1 MSWKKN
7 YLMLQMFAGDAGSGN
22 GTDGATG
29 SEENKGAANNG
40 QQSGNGNGNGGST
53 QQKDAPKYT
62 DADVNALL
70 NKKFAEWQQK
80 KERETSEAERLAKMT
95 AEQRANER
103 LATLEK
109 ELNQYKAAK
118 AREDM
123 ASQARSILREK
134 NINVADGLISNLIA
148 ADAETTKAN
157 CEAFISLYQQA
168 VESGVKEKLKGTE
181 TPKKGGTSGYTKEQ
195 ILAIADTAERQR
207 LIRENMHLFS

>member
-7 YLMLQMFAGDAGSGN
+7 YLMLQMFADDAGSDN

-29 SEENKGAANNG
+29 SEENKGAG
-40 QQSGNGNGNGGST
+40 GNGGST

-70 NKKFAEWQQK
+70 NKKFAEWKQK
-80 KERETSEAERLAKMT
+80 QEKETSEAEKLAKMS
-95 AEQRANER
+95 AEEKANKR
-103 LATLEK
+103 LADVEK
-109 ELNQYKAAK
+109 ELQKFREK
-118 AREDM
+118 EARAEM
-123 ASQARSILREK
+123 ASQARSILQDK
-134 NINVADGLISNLIA
+134 NIHVADGLISNLIA

-168 VESGVKEKLKGTE
+168 VESGVKEKLAGTG

-195 ILAIADTAERQR
+195 ILAVADRSERQR
-207 LIRENMHLFS
+207 LMQENIKLFQ

>member
-7 YLMLQMFAGDAGSGN
+7 YLMLQMFADDAGSDN

-29 SEENKGAANNG
+29 SEENKGAG
-40 QQSGNGNGNGGST
+40 GKEQSGGNGGST

-70 NKKFAEWQQK
+70 NKKFAEWKQK
-80 KERETSEAERLAKMT
+80 QEKETSEAEKLAKMS
-95 AEQRANER
+95 AEEKANKR
-103 LATLEK
+103 LADVEK
-109 ELNQYKAAK
+109 ELQKFREK
-118 AREDM
+118 EARAEM
-123 ASQARSILREK
+123 ASQARSILQDK
-134 NINVADGLISNLIA
+134 NVHVADGLISNLIA

>member
-7 YLMLQMFAGDAGSGN
+7 YLMLQMFADDAGSDN

-29 SEENKGAANNG
+29 SEGNKGAG
-40 QQSGNGNGNGGST
+40 SKEQSGGNGGST

-70 NKKFAEWQQK
+70 NKKFAEWKQK
-80 KERETSEAERLAKMT
+80 QEKETSEAEKLAKMS
-95 AEQRANER
+95 AEEKANKR
-103 LATLEK
+103 LADVEK
-109 ELNQYKAAK
+109 ELQKFREK
-118 AREDM
+118 EARAEM
-123 ASQARSILREK
+123 ASQARSILQDK
-134 NINVADGLISNLIA
+134 NIHVADGLISNLIA

>member
-7 YLMLQMFAGDAGSGN
+7 YLMLQMFADDAGSDN

-29 SEENKGAANNG
+29 SEENKGAG
-40 QQSGNGNGNGGST
+40 SKEQSGGNGGSN

-70 NKKFAEWQQK
+70 NKKFAEWKQK
-80 KERETSEAERLAKMT
+80 QEKETSEAEKLAKMS
-95 AEQRANER
+95 AEEKANKR
-103 LATLEK
+103 LADVEK
-109 ELNQYKAAK
+109 ELQKFREK
-118 AREDM
+118 EARAEM
-123 ASQARSILREK
+123 ASQARSILQDK
-134 NINVADGLISNLIA
+134 NIHVADGLISNLIA

>member
-1 MSWKKN
+1 MNFKKN
-7 YLMLQMFAGDAGSGN
+7 YLMLQMFAEDSGSGN

-29 SEENKGAANNG
+29 SEENKGAG
-40 QQSGNGNGNGGST
+40 GKEQSGGNGGST

-70 NKKFAEWQQK
+70 NKKFAEWKQK
-80 KERETSEAERLAKMT
+80 QEKETSEAEKLAKMS
-95 AEQRANER
+95 AEEKANKR
-103 LATLEK
+103 LADVEK
-109 ELNQYKAAK
+109 ELQKFREK
-118 AREDM
+118 EARAEM
-123 ASQARSILREK
+123 ASQARSILQDK
-134 NINVADGLISNLIA
+134 NIHVADGLISNLIA

>member
-1 MSWKKN
+1 MNFKKN
-7 YLMLQMFAGDAGSGN
+7 YLMLQMFAEDSGSGN

-29 SEENKGAANNG
+29 NEGNKGADEG
-40 QQSGNGNGNGGST
+40 QQSGGNGGSN

-70 NKKFAEWQQK
+70 NKKFAEWKQK
-80 KERETSEAERLAKMT
+80 QEKETSEAEKLAKMS
-95 AEQRANER
+95 AEEKANKR
-103 LATLEK
+103 LADVEK
-109 ELNQYKAAK
+109 ELQKFREK
-118 AREDM
+118 EARAEM
-123 ASQARSILREK
+123 ASQARSILQDK
-134 NINVADGLISNLIA
+134 NIHVADGLISNLIA

-207 LIRENMHLFS
+207 LIRENMQLFS

>member
-1 MSWKKN
+1 MNFKKN
-7 YLMLQMFAGDAGSGN
+7 YLMLQMFAEDSGSGN
-22 GTDGATG
+22 GTENGNSTSNEQNSGAD
-29 SEENKGAANNG
+29 NG
-40 QQSGNGNGNGGST
+40 QQSGNGNGGNT

-80 KERETSEAERLAKMT
+80 KERETSEAERLAKLT
-95 AEQRANER
+95 AEERANER

-123 ASQARSILREK
+123 ASQARSILRDK
-134 NINVADGLISNLIA
+134 NVHVADGLISNLIA

-157 CEAFISLYQQA
+157 CEAFIALYAAA
-168 VESGVKEKLKGTE
+168 VENGVKEKLAGTG

-195 ILAIADTAERQR
+195 ILAITDRAERQR
-207 LIRENMHLFS
+207 LMQENIKLFQ